1 EPAPGRRPGR
11 DAAAAAGGGWLGR
24 HRLPVA
30 AAVVL
35 VAVAGAAV
43 ALLGRSG
50 DKTKSAAAAPAGQ
63 RVTGKLGPVPTN
75 NVNGSGTATMRLN
88 GRSLKISV
96 DTARL
101 LNGSPHAL
109 HIHAGGKGICPDAS
123 AAALHNGH
131 RSIATHAGVPFYG
144 PAVESLTTRGDTSTR
159 SLVAFNRY
167 PTGSDV
173 KYRRT
178 ITVTPI
184 VASYIRKNNAV
195 LVVHGIDYN
204 HNGVYD
210 GVLERSDLDRSLTGE
225 STAPALCGPLVAQ
238 KQPKASGKRAQV
250 RRRSGETVYSV
261 ALTAQPPA
269 ASALLCPLT
278 AHGDSRPA

>member
-1 EPAPGRRPGR
+1 
-11 DAAAAAGGGWLGR
+11 
-24 HRLPVA
+24 
-30 AAVVL
+30 VVL
-35 VAVAGAAV
+35 VGGSGNKTTKAGPTAI
-43 ALLGRSG
+43 
-50 DKTKSAAAAPAGQ
+50 AGQ

-88 GRSLKISV
+88 GRSLRISV

-101 LNGSPHAL
+101 LNGNPHAL
-109 HIHAGGKGICPDAS
+109 HIHAGGKGVCPDAS
-123 AAALHNGH
+123 AASLHNGH

-144 PAVESLTTRGDTSTR
+144 PAVEALTTRGDTSLK

-173 KYRRT
+173 QYRRT
-178 ITVTPI
+178 IRVTPI

-238 KQPKASGKRAQV
+238 KRPKPSGKSAQV
-250 RRRSGETVYSV
+250 RPRSGETVYRV
-261 ALTAQPPA
+261 ALAVQPPA
-269 ASALLCPLT
+269 PSALLCPLT
-278 AHGDSRPA
+278 AHDAESSPA